1 MNQEKEERSESIIR
15 DHSFLS
21 CKVKESGQWCG
32 ESYSASWLGNTEEV
46 PGKAVLSFKKSDIQ
60 NI

>member
-1 MNQEKEERSESIIR
+1 MNQEKEERSEFIPR
-15 DHSFLS
+15 DHSFPS
-21 CKVKESGQWCG
+21 CYVKESGQWGGVLLCF
-32 ESYSASWLGNTEEV
+32 LVGNTGEV

>member
-1 MNQEKEERSESIIR
+1 MGS
-15 DHSFLS
+15 
-21 CKVKESGQWCG
+21 
-32 ESYSASWLGNTEEV
+32 ESYSASRLGNIGEV